1 VKVLVVD
8 TNPSLRGMIK
18 SILALGHADVAEA
31 GDGKTAL
38 QLYSTYKPDW
48 VLMDLSLKGMD
59 GLDVTRQLKK
69 VHPEAKIV
77 LVTDQDSL
85 TLRRKARE
93 AGAGGVMLKENLFQ
107 ELARTQFLPSQT
119 RTKP

>member
-69 VHPEAKIV
+69 VHPEAMIV

>member
-1 VKVLVVD
+1 MKVLVVD

-69 VHPEAKIV
+69 VHPEAMIV

>member
-1 VKVLVVD
+1 MKVLVVD

>member
-93 AGAGGVMLKENLFQ
+93 AGAGGGMLKENLFQ